1 MPFTIERTNSGST
14 AIKHPVTR
22 FKQVFT
28 RKNLGV
34 DTGMG
39 MWGGKDSVLK
49 VLVSSELAALLFL
62 EKTLKAV
69 GLMQPSNKCK
79 NVSFLANTGIKHI
92 EEILYCSRI
101 W

>member
-1 MPFTIERTNSGST
+1 MYEARAMWDLYSVHQQGHLDCHSLQRGQTQAPLPSNIL
-14 AIKHPVTR
+14 VTR

-34 DTGMG
+34 DIGMG

-62 EKTLKAV
+62 EKN
-69 GLMQPSNKCK
+69 P
-79 NVSFLANTGIKHI
+79 
-92 EEILYCSRI
+92 
-101 W
+101 

>member
-1 MPFTIERTNSGST
+1 M
-14 AIKHPVTR
+14 TR

-28 RKNLGV
+28 RKNLGI
-34 DTGMG
+34 DIGMG

-62 EKTLKAV
+62 EKNLKAV

-92 EEILYCSRI
+92 EEILYCSSI